1 MTYRIA
7 TVDIAVIVLYLAAI
21 AFLGIYQAVKVR
33 SAGDYFAGGRR
44 FNKFFMMMHALGT
57 GTHADD
63 PVNVT
68 GASFQHGLSGVWYT
82 YVYLLVTP
90 FFWIMAPFF
99 RRSRFLTTA
108 DFFRARY
115 SHGLAVLYACMG
127 VMTFVVTIAAMLKGT
142 ATIAEAV
149 SGGRVSQMGAILVMT
164 LVFVAYG
171 FAGGLIATVV
181 TESVQ
186 GLLIVVM
193 SLLLV
198 PFGLHQIGGFSGL
211 HHALPEH
218 MFRLTALEELTPAW
232 IAAGFVM
239 NLLGI
244 VAQPSA
250 MEVFATGKSEFEGR
264 VGYTYGNMI
273 KRFCAM
279 GWVFTGLIVAA
290 IVAQD
295 PAVGGLVQQHR
306 ENAFGWAIARLL
318 PEGFTGLMIAAVLA
332 AQMSSLSAFMV
343 AASALASHNLYRTL
357 LRPHASDR
365 QVLLVGRFAGL
376 VVVAAGVLVASSL
389 GSVAQAVTLFWG
401 VTTLT
406 GVLIWGGTV
415 WKRANVPGA
424 WAAFVV
430 MLVLWAT
437 LGPAG
442 KLVASHMADAPLWL
456 GQFAGP
462 KNLPA
467 LALRYLPVGIAV
479 FVIVSV
485 LTRPEP
491 ASKLDRF
498 YLLITTPVGQ
508 EGRLT
513 EAGVPVI
520 YAGETQ
526 AHPWETK
533 HPKLVHWGG
542 FIVTALVCL
551 AVLGILVGLGQIG
564 K

>member
-1 MTYRIA
+1 MA
-7 TVDIAVIVLYLAAI
+7 PVDIAVIVIYLAGI
-21 AFLGIYQAVKVR
+21 AFLGVYQAMKVR

-127 VMTFVVTIAAMLKGT
+127 VMTFMVTIAAMLKGT

-149 SGGRVSQMGAILVMT
+149 SGGRIGQTWAILGMT
-164 LVFVAYG
+164 LVFVIYG

-198 PFGLHQIGGFSGL
+198 PFGLHHIGGFSGL
-211 HHALPEH
+211 HEALPRE
-218 MFRLTALEELTPAW
+218 MFRLTALEELTPTW
-232 IAAGFVM
+232 IAAGFIM
-239 NLLGI
+239 NLIGV

-290 IVAQD
+290 ILAQD
-295 PAVGGLVQQHR
+295 PTVGAVVREHR
-306 ENAFGWAIARLL
+306 ETAFGWAIARLL
-318 PEGFTGLMIAAVLA
+318 PEGFTGLMFAAIFA

-343 AASALASHNLYRTL
+343 AASALASHNLYKSL
-357 LRPHASDR
+357 LRPFASDH
-365 QVLLVGRFAGL
+365 QVLMVGRFAGL
-376 VVVAAGVLVASSL
+376 VVVAVGVVLASSL
-389 GSVAQAVTLFWG
+389 GSVAQAITLFWG

-430 MLVLWAT
+430 MLVLWLA

-442 KLVASHMADAPLWL
+442 KLVASHVVGAPAWL

-467 LALRYLPVGIAV
+467 LAVRYLAPGIIV
-479 FVIVSV
+479 FVLVSL
-485 LTRPEP
+485 LTQSEP
-491 ASKLDRF
+491 AAKLKNF

-513 EAGVPVI
+513 EAGVPVV

-526 AHPWETK
+526 PHPWETNY
-533 HPKLVHWGG
+533 PKLVHWGG
-542 FIVTALVCL
+542 FAITVLVCL
-551 AVLGILVGLGQIG
+551 AVLGILAGLGQIG